1 MDTKEA
7 TTKELIT
14 FIWTYV
20 KPQKWLFFVVMIA
33 SLAWSIDSIVWPY
46 IFRVVVDI
54 LSTHEGARAEA
65 WEALKLP
72 IIAGITFWLVV
83 ELGFRTQG
91 ILLSRALP
99 KLEADIRKGMFDHI
113 QRHSPKYFNEHFAG
127 SLANKITD
135 MTTQV
140 SSIVQNLLSL
150 FIPTFVTSVLALVFL
165 GEINSIFIAIFGAL
179 ITIHFG
185 LCICFSGVCSR
196 AEHAHGLARSLLLG
210 KIVDSFTNNF
220 AVNLYYRF
228 KHEKKYMGGFQR
240 VEEEKNYEAKR
251 WVEILRICLGQLT
264 FWVGCIIIN
273 WLMFYLWLNNQ
284 LTTGEATQIFNTT
297 WSVIMMLWISGTE
310 IPRVIQSVGLAK
322 QALTVMCDP
331 EDLNDKPS
339 ATPLNVTKGE
349 IIFDDVTFHYGK
361 KKVFQNKSVH
371 IRGGEK
377 IGLVGYSGAGKST
390 FSNLV
395 LRLFPVESGRIL
407 IDGQDIAGVTLESL
421 RRNVALIPQDPML
434 FHRTIFD
441 NIQYGD
447 IDASKEAVYAAAAA
461 AHCSEFIST
470 RQEGYDTQVGE
481 RGTKLSGGEKQRIAI
496 ARAVIANAPIL
507 ILDEA
512 TSALDSV
519 TEGYIQETLDA
530 LMEGK
535 TTLAIAH
542 RLSTLA
548 RMDRILVFD
557 QGKIIEEGT
566 HEELLSLGKHYANLW
581 QLQAGGFLPDDT
593 DDIEVDDQTDQS

>member
-1 MDTKEA
+1 
-7 TTKELIT
+7 
-14 FIWTYV
+14 
-20 KPQKWLFFVVMIA
+20 
-33 SLAWSIDSIVWPY
+33 
-46 IFRVVVDI
+46 
-54 LSTHEGARAEA
+54 
-65 WEALKLP
+65 
-72 IIAGITFWLVV
+72 
-83 ELGFRTQG
+83 
-91 ILLSRALP
+91 
-99 KLEADIRKGMFDHI
+99 
-113 QRHSPKYFNEHFAG
+113 
-127 SLANKITD
+127 
-135 MTTQV
+135 
-140 SSIVQNLLSL
+140 
-150 FIPTFVTSVLALVFL
+150 
-165 GEINSIFIAIFGAL
+165 
-179 ITIHFG
+179 
-185 LCICFSGVCSR
+185 
-196 AEHAHGLARSLLLG
+196 
-210 KIVDSFTNNF
+210 
-220 AVNLYYRF
+220 
-228 KHEKKYMGGFQR
+228 
-240 VEEEKNYEAKR
+240 
-251 WVEILRICLGQLT
+251 
-264 FWVGCIIIN
+264 
-273 WLMFYLWLNNQ
+273 
-284 LTTGEATQIFNTT
+284 
-297 WSVIMMLWISGTE
+297 MMLWISGTE

-593 DDIEVDDQTDQS
+593 DDIEIDDQTDQS